1 MAGSA
6 ARVVVTE
13 RQFAILD
20 EFRRS
25 RSEPRWVVQRA
36 ALIVLGF
43 EKWSNQEIAAE
54 VGLDRMAVGLWR
66 AAVAGGVGR
75 IDAVGMHAAA
85 AVARGDSRD
94 AARCAMGRARVVRG
108 RSPVSR

>member
-36 ALIVLGF
+36 AVIVLGF

-66 AAVAGGVGR
+66 AAWEELTLWECTQPQRLREAIR
-75 IDAVGMHAAA
+75 ETL
-85 AVARGDSRD
+85 RD
-94 AARCAMGRARVVRG
+94 ARWAALGLSGDDHR
-108 RSPVSR
+108 